1 MRVSRTYYLRMF
13 PPPLHEL
20 ETEIMEEVWNGGNR
34 TVREVLEALN
44 ARSRPQR
51 AYTTILTV
59 MQRLHAKEVL
69 RRERDGRRDVY
80 VAALTR
86 EQYAQAR
93 AEAEVGALVSE
104 YGDVALAH
112 FARHMSQLD
121 PKRREQIRRLSRRD

>member
-1 MRVSRTYYLRMF
+1 MF

-20 ETEIMEEVWNGGNR
+20 ETEIMEEVWDQGEC

-44 ARSRPQR
+44 ARSAPQR

>member
-1 MRVSRTYYLRMF
+1 VF

-20 ETEIMEEVWNGGNR
+20 ETEVMEEVWNRGER